1 MVPLPKTAVT
11 RDVEDCYFSSALP
24 LNLISTYAIYII
36 IAEEDA
42 EEAEEEWRFLAKYIV
57 ITLTYSPPCSLL

>member
-1 MVPLPKTAVT
+1 M
-11 RDVEDCYFSSALP
+11 EDYDSSSALP

-42 EEAEEEWRFLAKYIV
+42 EDAEEAEEEWRFFAKYIV

>member
-1 MVPLPKTAVT
+1 M
-11 RDVEDCYFSSALP
+11 EDYDSSSALP

-42 EEAEEEWRFLAKYIV
+42 EEAEEERQFYIQTTLYWLLECNFLNGKSGIFRK
-57 ITLTYSPPCSLL
+57 

>member
-1 MVPLPKTAVT
+1 M
-11 RDVEDCYFSSALP
+11 EDYDSSSALP

-42 EEAEEEWRFLAKYIV
+42 EEEWRFFAKYTV

>member
-1 MVPLPKTAVT
+1 M
-11 RDVEDCYFSSALP
+11 EDYDSSSALP

-42 EEAEEEWRFLAKYIV
+42 EEAEVKLLFWLKYV
-57 ITLTYSPPCSLL
+57 VNDVEK